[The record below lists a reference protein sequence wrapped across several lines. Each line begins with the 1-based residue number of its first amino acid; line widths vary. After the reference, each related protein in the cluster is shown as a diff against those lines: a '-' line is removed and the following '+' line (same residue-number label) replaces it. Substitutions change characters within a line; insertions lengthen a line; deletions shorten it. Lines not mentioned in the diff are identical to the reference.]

1 MIEGT
6 LWGTCIAYVIL
17 ICFECIL
24 LILICLSVHYIYA
37 CYQNR
42 KRSWNTFSISYY
54 RVNYRKEQLDVKIA
68 ERKLKEEQ
76 KAEDELEKE
85 RRLEALRE
93 QVRLISTWFE
103 SE

>member
-1 MIEGT
+1 MNEGT
-6 LWGTCIAYVIL
+6 LWGTCIAYEIL

-24 LILICLSVHYIYA
+24 LILICLSVHYA

-42 KRSWNTFSISYY
+42 KRSCNTFSISYY

-93 QVRLISTWFE
+93 QVSLISM
-103 SE
+103 

>member
-1 MIEGT
+1 MQIKK
-6 LWGTCIAYVIL
+6 
-17 ICFECIL
+17 
-24 LILICLSVHYIYA
+24 
-37 CYQNR
+37 NR
-42 KRSWNTFSISYY
+42 ERSWDTFSFSYY

-93 QVRLISTWFE
+93 QVSLISTLL
-103 SE
+103 SLNLSTCY

>member
-1 MIEGT
+1 MNEWT

-24 LILICLSVHYIYA
+24 LILICLSVHYA

-93 QVRLISTWFE
+93 QVSLIST
-103 SE
+103 

>member
-1 MIEGT
+1 M
-6 LWGTCIAYVIL
+6 LQVH
-17 ICFECIL
+17 IL
-24 LILICLSVHYIYA
+24 LILICLSVHYA

-42 KRSWNTFSISYY
+42 KRSCNTFFISYY

-93 QVRLISTWFE
+93 QVSLIST
-103 SE
+103 

>member
-1 MIEGT
+1 MNEGT

>member
-1 MIEGT
+1 MNEGT

-93 QVRLISTWFE
+93 QVSLIST
-103 SE
+103 

>member
-1 MIEGT
+1 M
-6 LWGTCIAYVIL
+6 
-17 ICFECIL
+17 
-24 LILICLSVHYIYA
+24 
-37 CYQNR
+37 
-42 KRSWNTFSISYY
+42 SWNTFSISYY

-93 QVRLISTWFE
+93 QVSLIST
-103 SE
+103 